1 VLASSDGSSEDE
13 SDEDYVQPLSEDS
26 STEDEEAQEMRKFAY
41 ELKRRN
47 RAKKLGIH
55 GSLVNPI
62 AAEDLVDEVPNLAEP
77 GSPYMDSSEEYSY
90 GENSDGETERWKSL
104 ENRYDSKAP
113 IPVFSLGMAFRD
125 KKQFKKALVK

>member
-113 IPVFSLGMAFRD
+113 IPVFFLGMAFRD
-125 KKQFKKALVK
+125 KK